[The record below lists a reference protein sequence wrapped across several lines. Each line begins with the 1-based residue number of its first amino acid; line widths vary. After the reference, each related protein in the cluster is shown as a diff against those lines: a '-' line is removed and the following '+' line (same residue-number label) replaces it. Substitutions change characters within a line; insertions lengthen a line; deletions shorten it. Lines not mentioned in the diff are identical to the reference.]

1 MFALGHGRS
10 PVQPE
15 YALQSY
21 FGVGYYLR
29 YQGEG
34 DPMTKI
40 AESLQ
45 FKFVYGDKAYTANS
59 LANALQFED
68 ILQAK
73 GITEYK
79 VFIYETVIIAMG
91 QSLEN
96 AIDDAYDEAR
106 GEIQRMFYGDDDL
119 DEIEDAVMDACDDAL
134 ELLRR

>member
-79 VFIYETVIIAMG
+79 VFIYDTVIIAMG

-96 AIDDAYDEAR
+96 AIDAR
-106 GEIQRMFYGDDDL
+106 ELFYTKFVPMSEDDFTSDNGG
-119 DEIEDAVMDACDDAL
+119 VS
-134 ELLRR
+134 